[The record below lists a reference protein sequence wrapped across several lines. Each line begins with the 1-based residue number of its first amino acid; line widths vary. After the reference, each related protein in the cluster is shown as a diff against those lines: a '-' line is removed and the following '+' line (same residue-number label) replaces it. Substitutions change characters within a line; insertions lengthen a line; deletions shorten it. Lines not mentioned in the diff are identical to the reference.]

1 MCCFSSTN
9 EIQSELYIGVFVAI
23 KIKQLKAKKTENDN
37 ESFDNLHTILLI
49 QMSALA
55 KLRQV
60 E

>member
-37 ESFDNLHTILLI
+37 ESFDNLHILLI
-49 QMSALA
+49 QISALA